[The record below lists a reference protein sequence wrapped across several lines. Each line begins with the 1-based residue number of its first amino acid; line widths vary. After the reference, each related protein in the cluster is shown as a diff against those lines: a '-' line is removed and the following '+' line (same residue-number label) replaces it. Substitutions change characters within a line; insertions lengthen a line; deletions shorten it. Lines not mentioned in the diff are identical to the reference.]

1 VKPST
6 APATPV
12 PGLPGAE
19 DLAAAAHRGDPLA
32 DAVADLVAQDPA
44 GWPRLDAALRRG
56 SATAVDVAVRDLVAD
71 LERVCAAAADE
82 VLDRD
87 SEPTFTVPMAVHV
100 FDVGAG
106 ALISSYRPPGPA
118 TLLVGTG
125 RLVGHQAHGRL
136 LDTARWLTAAS
147 LPGGTRPGEQGFVTT
162 GHVRVGHALAR
173 RAAARHAPP
182 ADGTTPISQ
191 LDQVRTW
198 LDFTHVAPRSAAV
211 LGSGLTP
218 GEYARFLRFWRHL
231 GALLGVEPELIA
243 GVVDLGTA
251 VTLHGRVD
259 ALTPPPNEDSRT
271 LTEAGLQV
279 LAQGLV
285 DLTPVP
291 LALAVP
297 LVEVV
302 ARAMQGEELA
312 DALGIPRHP
321 LLQRAVPAVAAV
333 RAARRRRL
341 RRDPVAWRAAIA
353 RHTAANRE
361 FLAAP

>member
-1 VKPST
+1 MNPST
-6 APATPV
+6 APSTPV
-12 PGLPGAE
+12 PGLPTDQ
-19 DLAAAAHRGDPLA
+19 DLVAAARRGDPLA
-32 DAVADLVAQDPA
+32 DAVADLVAEDPA
-44 GWPRLDAALRRG
+44 GRQRLDAALRHG
-56 SATAVDVAVRDLVAD
+56 SATATDAAVRDLVAD
-71 LERVCAAAADE
+71 LERVCAAADDD

-118 TLLVGTG
+118 TVLVGTG
-125 RLVGHQAHGRL
+125 QLVGNAHGRL
-136 LDTARWLTAAS
+136 FDTARWLTAAS
-147 LPGGTRPGEQGFVTT
+147 LPGGTRRGAQGFVTT
-162 GHVRVGHALAR
+162 GHVRVGHAVAR
-173 RAAARHAPP
+173 RGAARSAPP

-191 LDQVRTW
+191 FDQVRTW
-198 LDFTHVAPRSAAV
+198 LDFTYVAPRSAAV

-218 GEYARFLRFWRHL
+218 EEYARFLRFWRHL

-251 VTLHGRVD
+251 AALHARVD
-259 ALTPPPNEDSRT
+259 ALTGPPNQDSRT
-271 LTEAGLQV
+271 LTGAGLEV
-279 LAQGLV
+279 LAQGLT
-285 DLTPVP
+285 DLTRVP
-291 LALAVP
+291 RAVAVP
-297 LVEVV
+297 LVETVS
-302 ARAMQGEELA
+302 RAMQGGELA

-321 LLQRAVPAVAAV
+321 LLERAVPAVAAV

-353 RHTAANRE
+353 RNTAANRE